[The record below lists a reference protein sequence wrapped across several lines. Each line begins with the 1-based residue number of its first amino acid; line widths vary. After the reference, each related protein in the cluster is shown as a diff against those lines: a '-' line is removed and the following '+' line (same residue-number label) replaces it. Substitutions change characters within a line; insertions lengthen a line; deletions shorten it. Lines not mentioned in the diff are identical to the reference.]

1 MKAAVIIVAAGA
13 SRRFGAK
20 TPKQFM
26 PLKGKPLFLWSVRAF
41 KKVPAIKQVILV
53 VPENKLRSLTPFAQ
67 QYGFQLTAGGKER
80 IDSVKAGL
88 ALLHPSIECV
98 AVHDGARPLVTPEL
112 IKQLL
117 SAAVCSGAAIPAV
130 PVKDTI
136 KLSCDGTAVAK
147 TIPRNEIWCAQT
159 PQVFQRPLLEEAY
172 RKLKDTAVTDDAQV
186 AELSGARVTIVQG
199 DRQNMKITER
209 KDLELAKFYL
219 QKKRF

>member
-98 AVHDGARPLVTPEL
+98 AVHDGAVRWSHRNSSSSCSLPQYAAERP
-112 IKQLL
+112 
-117 SAAVCSGAAIPAV
+117 
-130 PVKDTI
+130 
-136 KLSCDGTAVAK
+136 
-147 TIPRNEIWCAQT
+147 
-159 PQVFQRPLLEEAY
+159 Y
-172 RKLKDTAVTDDAQV
+172 RQC
-186 AELSGARVTIVQG
+186 R
-199 DRQNMKITER
+199 
-209 KDLELAKFYL
+209 
-219 QKKRF
+219 